1 MKSVNFEFLRPGN
14 ELLANLA
21 GLAEAVLHIDP
32 GSALTRLRSFAE
44 ELTKAIYKEE
54 LLPRMPQSSFYD
66 LVKNPV
72 FVDCVSKPLVHQ
84 INFLRIQGN
93 DTAHGAEGDLRN
105 AQLALKTAY
114 QLAMYMA
121 IKYYGTAQ
129 ASIPAFTEVKDPAAM
144 LASLQKTVSSYEK
157 ELNQQQEALQS
168 VMDKLEQER
177 TRHLDKVD
185 PPAKPDQQK
194 RQQQSQ
200 QVADSLQWNEAKTRA
215 LLIDAMLLQAGWD
228 VSNPAQVGQEVDVDF
243 PGNVS
248 GKGRADY
255 VLWGD
260 NGQPLAVI
268 EAKKSGNLS
277 LQAGR
282 EQARMY
288 ADGFERMGM
297 QRPVIFYSNG
307 YETLYLGRQAVQHLP
322 PGVRH
327 LQQGQPR
334 IPRLSAPVPRPH
346 PGETQPRAEHCRPPL
361 PDRSDQNCRRALPAA
376 APQSP
381 DHPGHRHR

>member
-1 MKSVNFEFLRPGN
+1 MDRIAYMKSISFESLRSGN

-21 GLAEAVLHIDP
+21 RLAEAVLHIDP

-54 LLPRMPQSSFYD
+54 LLPRMPQSTFYD

-72 FVDCVSKPLVHQ
+72 FADCVSKPLVHQ

-129 ASIPAFTEVKDPAAM
+129 ASIPAFAEVKDPAAM

-177 TRHLDKVD
+177 TRHLDKVG

-200 QVADSLQWNEAKTRA
+200 KVADSLQWNEAKTRA

-248 GKGRADY
+248 GKGGCNRYGGRATVGDGTIGFGMMQATQRACQPPAGDQEGRFHRALTRATGWQVDGDRL
-255 VLWGD
+255 VLTDAG
-260 NGQPLAVI
+260 GKPLARF
-268 EAKKSGNLS
+268 L
-277 LQAGR
+277 R
-282 EQARMY
+282 AR
-288 ADGFERMGM
+288 
-297 QRPVIFYSNG
+297 
-307 YETLYLGRQAVQHLP
+307 
-322 PGVRH
+322 
-327 LQQGQPR
+327 
-334 IPRLSAPVPRPH
+334 
-346 PGETQPRAEHCRPPL
+346 
-361 PDRSDQNCRRALPAA
+361 
-376 APQSP
+376 
-381 DHPGHRHR
+381 